1 MSLVRRAALNVWR
14 WLQRVVP
21 FGLLVATKPRHYR
34 EMLRVLWR
42 NRGRWR
48 YAMRILQHGVC
59 DGCSLGPRGLRDD
72 VIPGVHL
79 CLTRLGLLE
88 LNTMR
93 AIPDAALGDIRKL
106 RAMSNEELHRLGRVP
121 YPLLRRP
128 GDPGFRR
135 ISWEEAT
142 RICAESMAKT
152 TGDKMA
158 FFVSSRGLTN
168 EAYYAIQKLARIAG
182 SANVDSCARL
192 CHAASASGLKMTIG
206 WGAPTCSLSD
216 IIGTDLLVLIGT
228 DLANNQPVTTK
239 YMHFAKEQGTRIVV
253 VNPFREPALERYW
266 VPSVTKSA
274 LWGTSLMDDFFA
286 VRPGGDIAFMMGVMK
301 ALDARNLFD
310 DKFIAERTTGFA
322 ELREE
327 VRGRSWDEIG
337 DAAGL
342 PRAEI
347 ERFAEMYGAADRAVL
362 LYSMGL
368 TQYAFGVDNVKM
380 VVNLALCRGNIG
392 REKTGIIPIRGHSGV
407 QGTAECGVDADKLP
421 GGVDITDESCAKF
434 EAAWGHPIPHKKGL
448 KAAHA
453 LDASARGEIDFMY
466 LVGGNFLDTMP
477 DPDNARRGL
486 ARPRVRVHQDIVLN
500 TSTLVDAEELVLV
513 LPAQTRYES
522 GGTSTSTERRV
533 RFSPAIED
541 PDGVNIAEARAEWQ
555 IPAMIGR
562 ALKPAH
568 KPLFAWQS
576 TAEVRAEMG
585 RTMPLYAGIEG
596 LAAEGQWVQWGGA
609 RLGQNGFPN
618 MPDGRA
624 LFSTMAIPTPA
635 IPAGKLMLTT
645 RRGKQF
651 NSITYGNKDPI
662 TASARRDDVLFHADD
677 LRERGLAD
685 GERVVLRS
693 DAGVMEA
700 TARTGPCRRKHAQA
714 FWPEANVLLSRVY
727 DPVSGE
733 PDYNAVVTVER
744 ATGSRTSAPASSPP
758 AVPPDARAASS
769 PPRASSGRP

>member
-1 MSLVRRAALNVWR
+1 MSPFRRFWR
-14 WLQRVVP
+14 WLQRIVP

-48 YAMRILQHGVC
+48 YAMRILRHGVC

-93 AIPDAALGDIRKL
+93 PIPDAALGDIRRL
-106 RAMSNEELHRLGRVP
+106 RAMSNEALHRLGRVP

-142 RICAESMAKT
+142 RIVAESMVRT
-152 TGDKMA
+152 SGDRMA

-168 EAYYAIQKLARIAG
+168 EAYYSIQKLARIAG

-192 CHAASASGLKMTIG
+192 CHAASASGLKLTIG

-216 IIGTDLLVLIGT
+216 MIGTDLLVLIGT

-239 YMHFAKEQGTRIVV
+239 YMHFAKQQGTRIVV
-253 VNPFREPALERYW
+253 VNPFREPALDRYW
-266 VPSVTKSA
+266 VPSVAKSA
-274 LWGTSLMDDFFA
+274 LWGTPLMDDFFA
-286 VRPGGDIAFMMGVMK
+286 VRPGGDIAFMTGVLK
-301 ALDARNLFD
+301 ALDARGLFD
-310 DKFIAERTTGFA
+310 EKFIKERTVGFEA
-322 ELREE
+322 LREE
-327 VRGRSWDEIG
+327 VRARSWEEIG

-342 PRAEI
+342 PRAEL
-347 ERFAEMYGAADRAVL
+347 ERFAELYGKAERAVL

-368 TQYAFGVDNVKM
+368 TQYTFGVDNVKM
-380 VVNLALCRGNIG
+380 VVNLALSRANIG

-421 GGVDITDESCAKF
+421 GGIDITEESCAKL
-434 EAAWGHPIPHKKGL
+434 EAAWGHAIPHKKGL

-453 LDASARGEIDFMY
+453 LDAAARGEIDLMY

-486 ARPRVRVHQDIVLN
+486 CRPRVRIHQDIVLN
-500 TSTLVDAEELVLV
+500 SSTLVDAEELVLV

-522 GGTSTSTERRV
+522 GGTSTSTERRI
-533 RFSPAIED
+533 RYSPAIED
-541 PDGVNIAEARAEWQ
+541 PDGVSVAEARAEWL
-555 IPAMIGR
+555 IPALIGR
-562 ALKPAH
+562 ALAPGH
-568 KPLFAWQS
+568 KQLFAWQS
-576 TAEVRAEMG
+576 PADVRAEMG
-585 RTMPLYAGIEG
+585 RLMPLYAGIEG
-596 LAAEGQWVQWGGA
+596 LAQEGQWVQWGGA

-624 LFSTMAIPTPA
+624 RFSTVTIPTPA
-635 IPAGKLMLTT
+635 LPAGKIMLTT

-651 NSITYGNKDPI
+651 NSITYGQKDPI
-662 TASARRDDVLFHADD
+662 TASARRDVVLFHRDD
-677 LRERGLAD
+677 LAQLDIRD
-685 GERVVLRS
+685 GDRVVLRS

-700 TARTGPCRRKHAQA
+700 TARSGPCRRRHAQA
-714 FWPEANVLLSRVY
+714 FWPEANVLLSRAY

-733 PDYNAVVTVER
+733 PDYNAVVSVEKLGAAGAEPAAR
-744 ATGSRTSAPASSPP
+744 ARTSA
-758 AVPPDARAASS
+758 AAS
-769 PPRASSGRP
+769 

>member
-1 MSLVRRAALNVWR
+1 MGRRFWR
-14 WLQRVVP
+14 WLQRIVP
-21 FGLLVATKPRHYR
+21 FGLLVATKPRHFR

-48 YAMRILQHGVC
+48 YAMRILSHGVC

-93 AIPDAALGDIRKL
+93 PIPDAALGDIRNL

-121 YPLLRRP
+121 YPLVRRP
-128 GDPGFRR
+128 GEPGFRR
-135 ISWEEAT
+135 ISWEEAA
-142 RICAESMAKT
+142 RIAAEAMART
-152 TGDKMA
+152 APDRMA

-168 EAYYAIQKLARIAG
+168 EAYYTVQKLARIAG
-182 SANVDSCARL
+182 TANVDSCARL
-192 CHAASASGLKMTIG
+192 CHAASATGLKMTIG

-239 YMHFAKEQGTRIVV
+239 YMHFAKQQGTRIVV

-266 VPSVTKSA
+266 VPSVASSA
-274 LWGTSLMDDFFA
+274 LFGTKLMDDFFA
-286 VRPGGDIAFMMGVMK
+286 VRPGGDIAFMLGVLK

-310 DKFIAERTTGFA
+310 EKFIAERTVGFA
-322 ELREE
+322 ELRQE
-327 VRGRSWDEIG
+327 VRARSWDEIS

-342 PRAEI
+342 PPAEM
-347 ERFAEMYGAADRAVL
+347 ERFAELYGKAERAVL

-380 VVNLALCRGNIG
+380 VVNLALARGNLG

-407 QGTAECGVDADKLP
+407 QGTAECGADSDKLP
-421 GGVDITDESCAKF
+421 GGIEISDESCAKL
-434 EAAWGHPIPHKKGL
+434 EAAWGHPIPRKKGL

-453 LDASARGEIDFMY
+453 LDASARGEIEMMY
-466 LVGGNFLDTMP
+466 LVGGNFIETMP

-486 ARPRVRVHQDIVLN
+486 SRPRVRIHQDIVLN
-500 TSTLVDAEELVLV
+500 TSTLVDAEETVLV

-522 GGTSTSTERRV
+522 GGTSTSTERRI
-533 RFSPAIED
+533 RYSPAIVD
-541 PDGVNIAEARAEWQ
+541 PDGVNVGEARAEWL
-555 IPAMIGR
+555 IPALIGR
-562 ALKPAH
+562 ALKPEA
-568 KPLFAWQS
+568 KPLFSWQS
-576 TAEVRAEMG
+576 PADVRAEME

-596 LAAEGQWVQWGGA
+596 LQQEGQWVQWGGA
-609 RLGQNGFPN
+609 RLGGNGFTN

-624 LFSTMAIPTPA
+624 RFSTVP
-635 IPAGKLMLTT
+635 IPAPALPEGKIMLAT

-651 NSITYGNKDPI
+651 NSMTYGQKDPI
-662 TASARRDDVLFHADD
+662 TASRRRDVVLFHADD
-677 LRERGLAD
+677 LAERQLAD
-685 GERVVLRS
+685 GDRIVIRS
-693 DAGVMEA
+693 EVGEMEA
-700 TARTGPCRRKHAQA
+700 TARIGPCRRRHVQA
-714 FWPEANVLLSRVY
+714 FWPEANVLLARVY

-733 PDYNAVVTVER
+733 PDYNAVVSVER
-744 ATGSRTSAPASSPP
+744 AATGSRTSAAAPPLPA
-758 AVPPDARAASS
+758 ARPDASTAPS
-769 PPRASSGRP
+769 PTRASSGRR